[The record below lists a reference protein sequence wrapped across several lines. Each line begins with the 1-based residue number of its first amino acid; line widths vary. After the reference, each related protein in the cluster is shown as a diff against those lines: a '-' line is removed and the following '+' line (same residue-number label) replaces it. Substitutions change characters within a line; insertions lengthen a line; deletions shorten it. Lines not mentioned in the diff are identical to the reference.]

1 MASPRFWRE
10 PQVTSRT
17 ISCPGSPLPQRFASF
32 NVIAPCMAAEFP
44 LLADS
49 MMAKCALQTLSPTYP
64 RQSIPL
70 MKLGVSGSTL
80 LRTVARAWEWLQQCP
95 PVFIDESLLP
105 LVLLRMAIKFERGTR
120 HMEAAALEILEP
132 LDEEQASLPLE
143 SRLVEALWRGPG
155 DLPLP
160 LPMARDDRPTTG
172 GKSSAQPLVEWRLW

>member
-1 MASPRFWRE
+1 MSWLPIASAICFVQCDRSLHGGGVP
-10 PQVTSRT
+10 
-17 ISCPGSPLPQRFASF
+17 
-32 NVIAPCMAAEFP
+32 IANRLDDGKMRV
-44 LLADS
+44 ADS
-49 MMAKCALQTLSPTYP
+49 VADIMFHP

-95 PVFIDESLLP
+95 PVFFIDESLLP

-132 LDEEQASLPLE
+132 LDEEQALLSLE

-160 LPMARDDRPTTG
+160 LPMAR
-172 GKSSAQPLVEWRLW
+172 